1 MDDRHASLQ
10 GILRELHLTTMA
22 GVCSDL
28 ALKAARE
35 GLSHEAYLL
44 ELARLEGEARAQRR
58 RDRRLA
64 ESGLP
69 REKTLATLQ
78 LERFPAPIRLHIE
91 RIRRGEWIDQATNII
106 TIGPPGT
113 GKSHLLAGVGHAM
126 VDRGHTVLWT
136 PTATLV
142 QRLLAAKRDLRLPR
156 ELARLDRIA
165 CLILDDI
172 GYVEQ
177 SREEMEV
184 LFTLLA
190 ARYERRSVLIS
201 SNLVFSQWPT
211 IFKDPM
217 TTAAALDRVLHHA
230 ILLDLSGMTSY
241 RVATGSSSPSHDQ
254 SEKLATTLAAS

>member
-1 MDDRHASLQ
+1 MDDRHATLQ
-10 GILRELHLTTMA
+10 MILRDLHLTTMA

-28 ALKAARE
+28 AVKAARE

-44 ELARLEGEARAQRR
+44 ELARLEIEARSQRR
-58 RDRRLA
+58 RERRLA

-78 LERFPAPIRLHIE
+78 LDRFPAEVRLHIE
-91 RIRRGEWIDQATNII
+91 RIRRGEWISQACNIVA
-106 TIGPPGT
+106 IGPPGT
-113 GKSHLLAGVGHAM
+113 GKSHVLAAVGHAM
-126 VDRGHTVLWT
+126 VERGHSVLWT
-136 PTATLV
+136 TTAMLV

-156 ELARLDRIA
+156 ELAKLDRVG

-172 GYVEQ
+172 GYVDQ

-201 SNLVFSQWPT
+201 SNLVFSQWET
-211 IFKDPM
+211 IFKNPM
-217 TTAAALDRVLHHA
+217 TTAAAIDRVIHHA

-241 RVATGSSSPSHDQ
+241 RVTSGGASASVSQQGKGAATMASP
-254 SEKLATTLAAS
+254 

>member
-1 MDDRHASLQ
+1 
-10 GILRELHLTTMA
+10 
-22 GVCSDL
+22 
-28 ALKAARE
+28 
-35 GLSHEAYLL
+35 LSHEAYLF
-44 ELARLEGEARAQRR
+44 ELARLEAEARAQRR

-69 REKTLATLQ
+69 REKTFATLQ
-78 LERFPAPIRLHIE
+78 LDRFPAPVRVHLE
-91 RIRRGEWIDQATNII
+91 RARRGDWIEQAGNIVA
-106 TIGPPGT
+106 IGPPGT
-113 GKSHLLAGVGHAM
+113 GKSHVLAAVGHALIE
-126 VDRGHTVLWT
+126 RGHTVLWT
-136 PTATLV
+136 PTASLV

-156 ELARLDRIA
+156 ALAKLDRIA

-172 GYVEQ
+172 GYVQQ

-184 LFTLLA
+184 LFAVLS

-217 TTAAALDRVLHHA
+217 TTAAAIGRVVHHA

-241 RVATGSSSPSHDQ
+241 RVAAGASGMGD
-254 SEKLATTLAAS
+254 ERAGKAATTMAAS